1 MIWLTEKEDINCRLG
16 KVGSVQCFDPWQ
28 SRRSP
33 EIMKKYVADIA
44 SLSYGNEEARNPD
57 VLYSRIMRDEHL
69 SCLEFIPWERSG
81 TESLPVASFR
91 SWHRTLDPEEMGVA
105 FEDVWSNAGL
115 AVDPT
120 LGVLVECP
128 IFVARQWMRHRSFA
142 YLEMSRRYTLE
153 SKVPAQFYG
162 DSYLND
168 VCVQEYER
176 LLAAGEPPELARRV
190 LPVGMMTN
198 FYCAGFLTDWKH
210 FIGLRSDAH
219 AQLEI
224 RVFSDHISN
233 VIDNTFVLV

>member
-28 SRRSP
+28 SRMSHGD
-33 EIMKKYVADIA
+33 MKRYVADIA
-44 SLSYGNEEARNPD
+44 SLSYGNESAKNPD
-57 VLYSRIMRDEHL
+57 VLHSRIMRDEHL
-69 SCLEFIPWERSG
+69 SCLEFIPWARNGLEA
-81 TESLPVASFR
+81 LPIASFR
-91 SWHRTLDPEEMGVA
+91 SWHRTLGSNDIDEA
-105 FEDVWSNAGL
+105 FTVGEALYGTTSDKA
-115 AVDPT
+115 
-120 LGVLVECP
+120 LGVIVECP

-190 LPVGMMTN
+190 LPVGMMTK

-233 VIDNTFVLV
+233 VIDNTFVSV

>member
-28 SRRSP
+28 SRRSL
-33 EIMKKYVADIA
+33 EDAKKYVADIA
-44 SLSYGNEEARNPD
+44 SLSYGNEAAKNTQ
-57 VLYSRIMRDEHL
+57 VLFSRILRDEHL
-69 SCLEFIPWERSG
+69 SCLEFVPVGRNDDG
-81 TESLPVASFR
+81 SLPQW
-91 SWHRTLDPEEMGVA
+91 SWRRFIGTDVR
-105 FEDVWSNAGL
+105 FSEDNAGIGQSEHP
-115 AVDPT
+115 A
-120 LGVLVECP
+120 LGVIVECP

-190 LPVGMMTN
+190 LPVGMMTK

-210 FIGLRSDAH
+210 FIGLRSDPH

-233 VIDNTFVLV
+233 VIDNTFVSV